1 MKHIEIKGII
11 CPLLTPMYED
21 ESINEK
27 SCVIRSTD

>member
-21 ESINEK
+21 ESVDMCII
-27 SCVIRSTD
+27 VQT